1 MFMLVASI
9 LTDTAI
15 FFNAPLLIFYE
26 SFLILLFYSLQLKTR
41 RFQDVVFVAW
51 CQEVQN
57 IVQHVCVRFDMQCHG
72 TSPNCWS
79 CVWQV
84 MDCVADTLENVD
96 RGVRWI
102 IEMSQ
107 RKWCVTSVGW
117 RQTIHIWCASP
128 LWADGKLFTSV
139 GWQSVDG
146 ATAAS
151 TILFGLYMAGDEY
164 VSVKLMLLPAAAGK
178 PFASFG
184 W

>member
-1 MFMLVASI
+1 MISGCF
-9 LTDTAI
+9 
-15 FFNAPLLIFYE
+15 
-26 SFLILLFYSLQLKTR
+26 
-41 RFQDVVFVAW
+41 VFVAW

-57 IVQHVCVRFDMQCHG
+57 IVQCVCVRFDMQCRG
-72 TSPNCWS
+72 TSLNCWS

-117 RQTIHIWCASP
+117 RKTIHMWCASP

-146 ATAAS
+146 VRDPSKQQQHQPFFLDCTWLTMNMFQS
-151 TILFGLYMAGDEY
+151 NWCCYQ
-164 VSVKLMLLPAAAGK
+164 LLPANCLPALDGK
-178 PFASFG
+178 QLAVG
-184 W
+184 RRQ